1 MTHEDTIPLTRMQ
14 AAAIHSAIDG
24 RLEAT
29 DAISEPDVLGDQG
42 RELLAI
48 ANVLECVQQRR
59 FPVDEDACVLLATL
73 HAEAED
79 DVEGEVA
86 GEDDLLM
93 LRAIATYLKATRE
106 AVSA

>member
-1 MTHEDTIPLTRMQ
+1 MVNAPDTIPLTRMQ

-42 RELLAI
+42 RELLVI
-48 ANVLECVQQRR
+48 ASALECIQQRR
-59 FPVDEDACVLLATL
+59 FPVDEDARVLLATL

-79 DVEGEVA
+79 DVEGEW
-86 GEDDLLM
+86 GDEDEDNLLM
-93 LRAIATYLKATRE
+93 LRATA
-106 AVSA
+106 